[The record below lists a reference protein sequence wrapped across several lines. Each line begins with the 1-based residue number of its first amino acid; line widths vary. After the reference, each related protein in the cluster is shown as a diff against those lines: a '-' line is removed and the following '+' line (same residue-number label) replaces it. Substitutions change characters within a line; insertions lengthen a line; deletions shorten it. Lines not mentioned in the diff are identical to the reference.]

1 MTATP
6 TRPAAATPDLAHRA
20 SRGTLMTVGAQ
31 WSRTALQLVSTVVL
45 ARLLA
50 PADFGLVAMV
60 MAIVGVADL
69 IREFGLSGA
78 IVRLREIDDGMWAA
92 IHRFSLGLGIVA
104 GGLAAASAPLIAALY
119 GEERLVGLT
128 LALAPLVLVNSVAM
142 PLQAGLQ
149 RDLRFGTI
157 AIVEIVAAVVGVAA
171 AITAAALG
179 AWVWSLVLLPGV
191 SALVRLIGFLGIRRP
206 PLTRARPWRDLRP
219 VLGTGGSI
227 LGVELLNYAAR
238 NVDNVL
244 IGRALGPAVLGVY
257 TRAYALLMLPISQ
270 LNGPLARVGL
280 PVLSRLRDDED
291 AYRRYVRAAM
301 LVIAYAAIPT
311 FALLAAMAGPLVLV
325 LLGDAWTEAA
335 PIFALLAIAGAAQA
349 LGNVSGWLYV
359 SLGRAHRQLVYFAA
373 TKPLVIAAFVVGLMW
388 NGVHGLA
395 LLYGLVSCAL
405 LVPGFLLAIR
415 GTFVT
420 AADVFLPVLRPVLL
434 APFAFAAAAAV
445 SALLGDTPFL
455 ALAAGALAGVAV
467 FALALLIPAYRRD
480 AARIVDVV
488 ARARRS
494 R

>member
-1 MTATP
+1 
-6 TRPAAATPDLAHRA
+6 
-20 SRGTLMTVGAQ
+20 
-31 WSRTALQLVSTVVL
+31 
-45 ARLLA
+45 
-50 PADFGLVAMV
+50 
-60 MAIVGVADL
+60 
-69 IREFGLSGA
+69 
-78 IVRLREIDDGMWAA
+78 
-92 IHRFSLGLGIVA
+92 
-104 GGLAAASAPLIAALY
+104 
-119 GEERLVGLT
+119 
-128 LALAPLVLVNSVAM
+128 
-142 PLQAGLQ
+142 
-149 RDLRFGTI
+149 
-157 AIVEIVAAVVGVAA
+157 
-171 AITAAALG
+171 
-179 AWVWSLVLLPGV
+179 
-191 SALVRLIGFLGIRRP
+191 
-206 PLTRARPWRDLRP
+206 
-219 VLGTGGSI
+219 
-227 LGVELLNYAAR
+227 
-238 NVDNVL
+238 
-244 IGRALGPAVLGVY
+244 
-257 TRAYALLMLPISQ
+257 
-270 LNGPLARVGL
+270 
-280 PVLSRLRDDED
+280 
-291 AYRRYVRAAM
+291 
-301 LVIAYAAIPT
+301 
-311 FALLAAMAGPLVLV
+311 V